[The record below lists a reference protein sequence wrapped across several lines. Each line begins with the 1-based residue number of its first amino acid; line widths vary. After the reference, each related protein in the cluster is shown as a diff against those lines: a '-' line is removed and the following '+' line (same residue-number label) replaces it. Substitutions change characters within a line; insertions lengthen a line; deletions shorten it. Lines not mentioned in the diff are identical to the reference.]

1 MNGGIIMIFEKIK
14 EIIVETLN
22 IDENTVLLDSEIKD
36 LTVDSLEV
44 YDILTSI
51 EEEFDIA
58 VPEDTVDEI
67 KTVRDI
73 VNYIE
78 KCVDSEEE
86 E

>member
-1 MNGGIIMIFEKIK
+1 MIFEKIK

-51 EEEFDIA
+51 EEEFDIT
-58 VPEDTVDEI
+58 VPEETVDEI

-78 KCVDSEEE
+78 KCIDNEAEE
-86 E
+86 

>member
-1 MNGGIIMIFEKIK
+1 MIFEKIK

-51 EEEFDIA
+51 EEEFDIT
-58 VPEDTVDEI
+58 VPEETVDEI

>member
-1 MNGGIIMIFEKIK
+1 MIFEKIK